1 MRRAA
6 LLATITAAT
15 VLTGACSSLLGDDD
29 RRGVPAPASAPSGPV
44 PTSQQ
49 FDRPFP
55 VSADTW
61 DATVT
66 VSNLRLV
73 QTYSY
78 PDPVLVVDVRAVQ
91 SAGQP
96 ELGPEDLHAYDPS
109 GRPFER
115 IDDPAGVV
123 PDPLVPSRMTTPGQE
138 IRGMVAWTVP
148 PGTRVGRI
156 ELTAPSTIGS
166 ITVTRQPVDPTQ
178 S

>member
-6 LLATITAAT
+6 LVAVVTAAT
-15 VLTGACSSLLGDDD
+15 MLTSACSLFGDGE
-29 RRGVPAPASAPSGPV
+29 RRGVPAPAAAPSGPL

-55 VSADTW
+55 VSAENW

-66 VSNLRLV
+66 VSNLRFV
-73 QTYSY
+73 QSYSY
-78 PDPVLVVDVRAVQ
+78 RDPVLVVDVRAVQ

-96 ELGPEDLHAYDPS
+96 EIGPEDLTAYDPS

-115 IDDPAGVV
+115 IADPSGAV
-123 PDPLVPSRMTTPGQE
+123 PDPLVPSVMTTPGQE
-138 IRGMVAWTVP
+138 INGMVAWTVP
-148 PGTRVGRI
+148 RGERVGRI
-156 ELTAPSTIGS
+156 ELTSPSTIGS
-166 ITVTRQPVDPTQ
+166 ITVTRQPVDPTP